1 MSRAAGVDVGA
12 RKGCDVVIMD
22 GRSVIT
28 HEPGV
33 FPETLASAIEQ
44 HDPDAVAIDA
54 PPGYAKPGTIR
65 ASERALL
72 RRGIR
77 LFVTPDEARGS
88 IARYDWM
95 RVGFACFDAVAH
107 LFPRYCGEDAFKG
120 CAFEVFPHATTVV
133 LGGGLPDRDV
143 SKAVHRRAVLEA
155 QGVDTGPLRTIDAL
169 DAALCALTGVIA
181 LENGASTLGDP
192 DEGLIV
198 LPTKDLAERYVSTP
212 SDLGSSPGAACTQAT
227 S

>member
-33 FPETLASAIEQ
+33 FPETLAAMIEQ
-44 HDPDAVAIDA
+44 HDPDVVAIDA
-54 PPGYAKPGTIR
+54 PPAYARPGTTR
-65 ASERALL
+65 ASERQLI

-77 LFVTPDEARGS
+77 LFVTPDEAHGA
-88 IARYDWM
+88 IAWYDWM
-95 RVGFACFDAVAH
+95 RVGFACFDAVSH
-107 LFPRYCGEDAFKG
+107 FYPRYRGGDFVG
-120 CAFEVFPHATTVV
+120 SAFEVFPHATTVV
-133 LGGGLPDRDV
+133 LSDGLPDRDGP
-143 SKAVHRRAVLEA
+143 KAVQRRSVLEA
-155 QGVDTGPLRTIDAL
+155 QAVDTSTLRTIDAL

-181 LENGASTLGDP
+181 LEGNACTLGDP

-198 LPTKDLAERYVSTP
+198 VPTTELAERYVRTP
-212 SDLGSSPGAACTQAT
+212 
-227 S
+227 